1 MTYIKKQKDS
11 LRQKAINTELT
22 LCFYGVMN
30 LRYPQSN
37 SFPTFPLYAN
47 LKRFLNFLN
56 FLSLHNSGRYN
67 ITHYKMDYV
76 A

>member
-1 MTYIKKQKDS
+1 M
-11 LRQKAINTELT
+11 R
-22 LCFYGVMN
+22 VMN